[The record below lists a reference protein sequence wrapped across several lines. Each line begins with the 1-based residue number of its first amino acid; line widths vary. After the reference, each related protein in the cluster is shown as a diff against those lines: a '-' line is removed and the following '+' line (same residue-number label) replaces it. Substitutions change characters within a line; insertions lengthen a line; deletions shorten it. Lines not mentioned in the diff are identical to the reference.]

1 MARNIF
7 AGGGVNAFMGD
18 NNPLY
23 VQNMNSLKAAFTDL
37 QNEIASAAAGAG
49 SPIGSVIMWTG
60 TTANIPTGY
69 AVANGASVSAAT
81 YATLFAII
89 GYRYGGAGANFN
101 LPNLT
106 SRIPQGTVGVP
117 TVPTTV
123 TTSVSS
129 NVDAH
134 THTVNS
140 ALTGANSNWALSG
153 ANSNIGLNTGNVS
166 THTHSGG
173 VLTAG
178 SVNSSFTVGNAQNH
192 THNVTG
198 DTANE
203 AAHTH
208 VYFKPNSGANNN
220 TGAGSAH
227 KHSISFA
234 SQGSNSTIG
243 LNSSFTAGNTNT
255 SITAPGAANVAL
267 TIALTGANSNIGLTG
282 ANSNIGLT
290 AGNATTINTSTL
302 THTHN
307 FAITELVFIIRVS

>member
-1 MARNIF
+1 MARNFF

-37 QNEIASAAAGAG
+37 QNDIAGAG

-60 TTANIPTGY
+60 DPTAIPTTIPAGY
-69 AVANGASVSAAT
+69 AVANGASVPTAT
-81 YATLFAII
+81 YAELFAII

-101 LPNLT
+101 LPDLT
-106 SRIPQGTVGVP
+106 TRIPQGTVGVP
-117 TVPTTV
+117 VVPTTKV
-123 TTSVSS
+123 TSVSS

-173 VLTAG
+173 TISGA
-178 SVNSSFTVGNAQNH
+178 NSTIGNTQAH
-192 THNVTG
+192 SHVVTG
-198 DTANE
+198 NTGGQSSQ
-203 AAHTH
+203 HSHSYT
-208 VYFKPNSGANNN
+208 KPNSGNNSN
-220 TGAGSAH
+220 TGGYNTD
-227 KHSISFA
+227 HSHGILFN
-234 SQGSNSTIG
+234 SQGANANGINGSNSNIG
-243 LNSSFTAGNTNT
+243 INAQG
-255 SITAPGAANVAL
+255 APNVAL
-267 TIALTGANSNIGLTG
+267 TIALTGTNSNIGLTG

-290 AGNATTINTSTL
+290 AGNATTISAPVL

-307 FAITELVFIIRVS
+307 FAVTELVFIIRVS